1 MDAALLGEVRSWRRA
16 LSRLKPSDLPV
27 ESCVSLVEA
36 LAELEKAAVGLR
48 VRAAARVAAVG
59 SRRIHSEGDA
69 AEWLARATGTSTG
82 AAKSAIETA
91 GALEKCPRTAKAVS
105 KGKLSLEQAREI
117 TKCEEA
123 APGSEEELVR
133 FAREHS
139 LRGLKEETRKRRLA
153 AVDPRELH
161 DQQQAARE
169 LRHWRD
175 ELGMVAISARLSPA
189 AGVRFLNRMDAE
201 TDRLWRA
208 ASAEE
213 KRDLPRKY
221 FAGIAFERLVSGEA
235 TTTGN
240 GRTDLVV
247 VADLNA
253 FRRGHAHDGEP
264 VHVVGGGPIPVE
276 VAREL
281 AHDAFVKGVL
291 HDGVNVHHVWHAGR
305 YRKAELRT
313 ALELGAAPEF
323 SGTVCSID
331 CCDRRYGL
339 EWDHKNPVANGGP
352 TTFDNIDAK
361 CHPHHVA
368 KTEADRGAGLLNGGR
383 SHQDDRGP
391 P

>member
-1 MDAALLGEVRSWRRA
+1 MDAALLGQVREVGRA
-16 LSRLKPSDLPV
+16 LRQVDPAALVV
-27 ESCVSLVEA
+27 EDCVTLVER
-36 LAELEKAAVGLR
+36 LAELEKVVAGVR

-91 GALEKCPRTAKAVS
+91 GALEKCLTTAKALS
-105 KGKLSLEQAREI
+105 EGKLSLEQAREI

-153 AVDPRELH
+153 AVGPSDLH
-161 DQQQAARE
+161 EKQQAARE
-169 LRHWRD
+169 FRHWRD
-175 ELGMVAISARLSPA
+175 ELGMVSISAKLNPA
-189 AGVRFLNRMDAE
+189 AGVRLLNRMDAE

-208 ASAEE
+208 ASAEG
-213 KRDLPRKY
+213 KRDLPRTY
-221 FAGIAFERLVSGEA
+221 FAGVAFERMVSGEA
-235 TTTGN
+235 GA
-240 GRTDLVV
+240 GKGGTDLVV

-264 VHVVGGGPIPVE
+264 VHIVGGGPIPVE

-281 AHDAFVKGVL
+281 AYDAFVKGVL
-291 HDGVNVHHVWHAGR
+291 HDGVNVHLVWHAGR

-323 SGTVCSID
+323 SGVVCSID

-352 TTFDNIDAK
+352 TTIDNVEPK

-368 KTEADRGAGLLNGGR
+368 KTEADRAAGLLSR
-383 SHQDDRGP
+383 KADERGP